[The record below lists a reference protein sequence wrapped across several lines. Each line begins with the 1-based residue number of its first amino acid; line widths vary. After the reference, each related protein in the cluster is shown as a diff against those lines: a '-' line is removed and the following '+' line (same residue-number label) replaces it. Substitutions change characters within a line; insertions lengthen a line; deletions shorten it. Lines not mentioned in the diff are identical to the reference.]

1 MQRQVKNGAHH
12 AGCAAALAFAAAIAL
27 VPRQGGAVTTYAFSP
42 GYSGDHVH
50 FSDPLNYYTKV
61 APPSNIF
68 DSRLRLFLSGK
79 YAEPV
84 AKPLKWQI
92 DMDCFRYLE
101 IGRLGVSEPFLR
113 FSPNLQNSEPPSSES
128 KGGRL
133 PHK

>member
-1 MQRQVKNGAHH
+1 MHHQVKNGAHH

-27 VPRQGGAVTTYAFSP
+27 APRQGGAVTTYAFSP

-79 YAEPV
+79 YAENDLPADHLLNGV
-84 AKPLKWQI
+84 EFTAGAGTGHIDGNPFPWAWQS
-92 DMDCFRYLE
+92 F
-101 IGRLGVSEPFLR
+101 
-113 FSPNLQNSEPPSSES
+113 
-128 KGGRL
+128 
-133 PHK
+133 